1 MDELDIISKK
11 NELHILILKTKQKI
25 DEGNTSQSYLDTL
38 KTLNNTL
45 QMVNSMHDKLNEMNR
60 LLKNEKY
67 NTIKAYH
74 KNAILKREVNILEDR
89 LKNSDL

>member
-11 NELHILILKTKQKI
+11 TITHFNLKTKQKI

-45 QMVNSMHDKLNEMNR
+45 EMVNSMHDKLNE
-60 LLKNEKY
+60 
-67 NTIKAYH
+67 
-74 KNAILKREVNILEDR
+74 
-89 LKNSDL
+89 